1 MTTSTEATDE
11 RSRVAALPVAEKVRV
26 LTGADSWRTYGAPAL
41 GLRPIVMSDGPA
53 GVRGITK
60 DDRNPSASVPCPSA
74 LGATWDRELV
84 RELAAA
90 LGAEARGKGVDIVLA
105 PTMNLMRTPLG
116 GRGFECFSE
125 DPVLSAGLAVSYV
138 TGLQS
143 AGAGAAVKHYVGNDS
158 ETGRWT
164 YDARIAEAV
173 LRELYLVP
181 FEASVREAGAVMVMA
196 AYNAVN
202 GTRMTE
208 HYRLLRGVL
217 KGEWGFTGAIVSD
230 WDATRSVV
238 PAALAGLDLAM
249 PGPDSPWASGL
260 AGAVRAGQVPED
272 VLDEKV
278 LRLLE
283 VARRVGK
290 LSIRGDDP
298 PKPPDRRFAPS
309 AGPGGNTPAARPASP
324 ARPPDLPLLRRAA
337 AASFV
342 LLRNERGALPLDP
355 ASVGSIALIGP
366 NAVHPVIQGGGSAA
380 VHPAAISTPGEAL
393 RAELAG
399 RATVTVTPGCHTWE
413 TVPEPPARS
422 LSDPVTGA
430 PGARLEFRAADGT
443 LLGTEHRN
451 TTVFAWWGDGL
462 PDGIGWGQGGTISL
476 LASYCPAV
484 SGPHMVGAA
493 GVGRLTLT
501 VDGAVAAAGDTPVPA
516 DPVQTMT
523 RPGEVTGV
531 VELTAGQPAQVRLDF
546 LPSAQAEGPLAVRL
560 GMVATQDE
568 EAALAGAAT
577 AAAAAAAAV
586 VVVGSAETTESEGFD
601 RDTLRLPGRQDE
613 LIGRVSAVNP
623 RTVVVVNSGM
633 PVLMPWA
640 GQVAA
645 VLYSWLPGQA
655 MGEALADVL
664 LGRAEPGGR
673 LPVTMPAR
681 EADCPVLHAVPRDG
695 RLSYHEGLLIGYRGY
710 DAAGTSPLFAFG
722 HGLGYTTWAYESLT
736 AGQPGQPGQP
746 ELAAGAGLSL
756 EVTVRNTGPRP
767 GREVVQAYV
776 AGPAPGP
783 GGPDL
788 GPGRPVRVLGAFGT
802 VTAGPGEAATVTLTL
817 PARVFARYDEHAGRW
832 DWPPGQFTI
841 AVGRSSRDLRL
852 SMAVRARGG
861 HPPEPPDRRSTPSD
875 GAAAAVT
882 G

>member
-1 MTTSTEATDE
+1 MTTSTEATAE
-11 RSRVAALPVAEKVRV
+11 RSRVAALPVGAKVRL
-26 LTGADSWRTYGAPAL
+26 LTGADSWRTFGAPEL

-53 GVRGITK
+53 GIRGITK
-60 DDRNPSASVPCPSA
+60 DDRNPSASAPSPSA

-143 AGAGAAVKHYVGNDS
+143 AGVGAAIKHYVGNDS
-158 ETGRWT
+158 ETERWT

-181 FEASVREAGAVMVMA
+181 FEACVREAGAVMVMA

-202 GTRMTE
+202 GARMTE
-208 HYRLLRGVL
+208 HEGLLRGVL

-230 WDATRSVV
+230 WDACRSVV
-238 PAALAGLDLAM
+238 PTALAGLDLAM
-249 PGPDSPWASGL
+249 PGPDSPWVTGL
-260 AGAVRAGQVPED
+260 ADAVRSGQVPED
-272 VLDEKV
+272 VLDDKV
-278 LRLLE
+278 LRLLD

-290 LSIRGDDP
+290 LDP
-298 PKPPDRRFAPS
+298 PDGQPPP
-309 AGPGGNTPAARPASP
+309 RPARADP
-324 ARPPDLPLLRRAA
+324 GLLRKVA

-342 LLRNERGALPLDP
+342 LLRNEQGALPIDP
-355 ASVGSIALIGP
+355 ASIGSIALIGP

-380 VHPAAISTPGEAL
+380 VHPAAISTPDEAL
-393 RAELAG
+393 RTALAG
-399 RATVTVTPGCHTWE
+399 QATVTVTPGCHTWE

-422 LSDPVTGA
+422 LTDPVTGE
-430 PGARLEFRAADGT
+430 PGVRLEFRAADGR
-443 LLGTEHRN
+443 LLGAEHRN

-462 PDGIGWGQGGTISL
+462 PDGIGWGEDGTITL
-476 LASYCPAV
+476 LATYHPET
-484 SGPHMVGAA
+484 SGPHTVGAA
-493 GVGRLTLT
+493 GVGRLALT

-516 DPVQTMT
+516 DPVETMT
-523 RPGEVTGV
+523 RPGEVTGA

-546 LPSAQAEGPLAVRL
+546 LPSARAGGPLAVRL
-560 GMVATQDE
+560 GIVAAPDE
-568 EAALAGAAT
+568 EAALDQAVQ

-601 RDTLRLPGRQDE
+601 RATLRLPGRQDE
-613 LIGRVSAVNP
+613 LVERVSAVNP
-623 RTVVVVNSGM
+623 RTVVVLNSGM

-640 GQVAA
+640 SQVAA
-645 VLYSWLPGQA
+645 VLYAWLPGQA
-655 MGEALADVL
+655 MGDALADVL

-673 LPVTMPAR
+673 LPVSMPAQ
-681 EADCPVLHAVPRDG
+681 ESDAPVLHAAPEDG
-695 RLSYHEGLLIGYRGY
+695 YLSYDEGLLIGYRGY
-710 DAAGTSPLFAFG
+710 DAAGTRPQFAFG
-722 HGLGYTTWAYESLT
+722 HGLGYTSWAYESLT
-736 AGQPGQPGQP
+736 ADQSGLTPGTD
-746 ELAAGAGLSL
+746 LSV
-756 EVTVRNTGPRP
+756 EVTVRNTGARA
-767 GREVVQAYV
+767 GREVVQAYL
-776 AGPAPGP
+776 AGPA
-783 GGPDL
+783 L

-802 VTAGPGEAATVTLTL
+802 VTAAPGATATVTLIV

-832 DWPPGQFTI
+832 DWPPGQFTV

-852 SMAVRARGG
+852 TTTVVAS
-861 HPPEPPDRRSTPSD
+861 
-875 GAAAAVT
+875 
-882 G
+882 

>member
-1 MTTSTEATDE
+1 MTTSTEATEE
-11 RSRVAALPVAEKVRV
+11 RSRVAALPVEEKVRL

-53 GVRGITK
+53 GIRGISK
-60 DDRNPSASVPCPSA
+60 DDRNPSASVPCPAA
-74 LGATWDRELV
+74 LGATWDSELV

-90 LGAEARGKGVDIVLA
+90 LGAEARGKGIDIVLA

-125 DPVLSAGLAVSYV
+125 DPVLSARLAVSYV

-143 AGAGAAVKHYVGNDS
+143 AGVGAAIKHFVGNDS

-181 FEASVREAGAVMVMA
+181 FEACVREAGTAMVMA

-208 HYRLLRGVL
+208 HERLLRGVL

-230 WDATRSVV
+230 WDACRSVL
-238 PAALAGLDLAM
+238 PTALAGLDVAM
-249 PGPDSPWASGL
+249 PGPGSPWVTGL
-260 AGAVRAGQVPED
+260 AEAVRSGQIAED
-272 VLDEKV
+272 IIDDKV
-278 LRLLE
+278 FRLLE

-290 LSIRGDDP
+290 LDP
-298 PKPPDRRFAPS
+298 PDGAPP
-309 AGPGGNTPAARPASP
+309 AGTGP
-324 ARPPDLPLLRRAA
+324 ARLADPGLLRKVA

-342 LLRNERGALPLDP
+342 LLRNEQSALPFDP
-355 ASVGSIALIGP
+355 ASIGSIALIGP

-380 VHPAAISTPGEAL
+380 VHPAVISAPDEAL
-393 RAELAG
+393 RAALDG
-399 RATVTVTPGCHTWE
+399 QATVTVTAGTHTWE

-422 LSDPVTGA
+422 LTDPVTGE
-430 PGARLEFRAADGT
+430 PGVRLEFRAADGR
-443 LLGTEHRN
+443 LLGAEHRN

-462 PDGIGWGQGGTISL
+462 PAGIGWGEDGTISL
-476 LASYCPAV
+476 LASYHPQT
-484 SGPHMVGAA
+484 SGPHRVGAA

-501 VDGAVAAAGDTPVPA
+501 VDGTETAAGDTPVPA
-516 DPVQTMT
+516 DPVETMT
-523 RPGEVTGV
+523 RPGEVTGAV
-531 VELTAGQPAQVRLDF
+531 KLTIGQPAQVRLDF
-546 LPSAQAEGPLAVRL
+546 LPSALAEGPLAVRL
-560 GMVATQDE
+560 GIVATPDE
-568 EAALAGAAT
+568 EAALDQAVQ

-613 LIGRVSAVNP
+613 LVERVSAVNP
-623 RTVVVVNSGM
+623 RTVVVVNAGM

-640 GQVAA
+640 SQVAA
-645 VLYSWLPGQA
+645 VLYAWLPGQA
-655 MGEALADVL
+655 IGDALADVL

-673 LPVTMPAR
+673 LPVSMPAR
-681 EADCPVLHAVPRDG
+681 EADCPVLHATPENG
-695 RLSYHEGLLIGYRGY
+695 RLDYHEGLLIGYRGY

-722 HGLGYTTWAYESLT
+722 HGLGYTSWAYESLT
-736 AGQPGQPGQP
+736 ADQAS
-746 ELAAGAGLSL
+746 LAAGADLSI
-756 EVTVRNTGPRP
+756 EVTVRNTGPRA
-767 GREVVQAYV
+767 GREVVQAYL
-776 AGPAPGP
+776 AGPA
-783 GGPDL
+783 L

-802 VTAGPGEAATVTLTL
+802 VSAAPGAAATVTLTL
-817 PARVFARYDEHAGRW
+817 PARAFARYDEHAGRW

-852 SMAVRARGG
+852 
-861 HPPEPPDRRSTPSD
+861 TT
-875 GAAAAVT
+875 AVT
-882 G
+882 TG

>member
-1 MTTSTEATDE
+1 MTTSTEATEE
-11 RSRVAALPVAEKVRV
+11 RSRVAALPVEEKVRL

-53 GVRGITK
+53 GIRGISK
-60 DDRNPSASVPCPSA
+60 DDRNPSASVPCPAA
-74 LGATWDRELV
+74 LGATWDSELV

-90 LGAEARGKGVDIVLA
+90 LGAEARGKGIDIVLA

-125 DPVLSAGLAVSYV
+125 DPVLSARLAVSYV

-143 AGAGAAVKHYVGNDS
+143 AGVGAAIKHFVGNDS

-181 FEASVREAGAVMVMA
+181 FEACVREAGTTMVMA

-208 HYRLLRGVL
+208 HERLLRGVL
-217 KGEWGFTGAIVSD
+217 KAEWGFTGAIVSD
-230 WDATRSVV
+230 WDACRSVL
-238 PAALAGLDLAM
+238 PTALAGLDLAM
-249 PGPDSPWASGL
+249 PGPDSPWVTGL
-260 AGAVRAGQVPED
+260 AEAVRAGQIAED
-272 VLDEKV
+272 IIDEKV

-290 LSIRGDDP
+290 LDP
-298 PKPPDRRFAPS
+298 PDGAPP
-309 AGPGGNTPAARPASP
+309 AGPGP
-324 ARPPDLPLLRRAA
+324 ARLADPALLRKVA

-342 LLRNERGALPLDP
+342 LLRNEQSALPFDP
-355 ASVGSIALIGP
+355 ASIGSIALIGP

-380 VHPAAISTPGEAL
+380 VHPAVISAPDEAL
-393 RAELAG
+393 RAALDG
-399 RATVTVTPGCHTWE
+399 QATVTVTAGTHTWE

-422 LSDPVTGA
+422 LTDPVTGE
-430 PGARLEFRAADGT
+430 PGVRLEFRAADGR
-443 LLGTEHRN
+443 LLGAEHRN

-462 PDGIGWGQGGTISL
+462 PAGIGWGEDGTISL
-476 LASYCPAV
+476 LASYHPQT
-484 SGPHMVGAA
+484 SGPHRVGAA

-501 VDGAVAAAGDTPVPA
+501 VDGTETAAGDTPVPA
-516 DPVQTMT
+516 DPVETMT
-523 RPGEVTGV
+523 RPGEVTGAV
-531 VELTAGQPAQVRLDF
+531 KLTVGQPAQVRLDF
-546 LPSAQAEGPLAVRL
+546 LPSALAEGPLAVRL
-560 GMVATQDE
+560 GIVATPDE
-568 EAALAGAAT
+568 EAALDQAVQ

-613 LIGRVSAVNP
+613 LVERVSAVNP
-623 RTVVVVNSGM
+623 RTVVVVNAGM
-633 PVLMPWA
+633 PVLMPWIS
-640 GQVAA
+640 QVAA
-645 VLYSWLPGQA
+645 VLYAWLPGQA
-655 MGEALADVL
+655 IGDALADVL

-673 LPVTMPAR
+673 LPVSMPAR
-681 EADCPVLHAVPRDG
+681 EADCPVLHAAPENG

-722 HGLGYTTWAYESLT
+722 HGLGYTSWAYESLT
-736 AGQPGQPGQP
+736 ADQAS
-746 ELAAGAGLSL
+746 LAAGADLSI
-756 EVTVRNTGPRP
+756 EVTVRNTGPRA

-783 GGPDL
+783 G
-788 GPGRPVRVLGAFGT
+788 RPVRVLGAFGT
-802 VTAGPGEAATVTLTL
+802 VTAAPGAATTVTLTL
-817 PARVFARYDEHAGRW
+817 PARAFARYDEHAGRW

-852 SMAVRARGG
+852 
-861 HPPEPPDRRSTPSD
+861 TT
-875 GAAAAVT
+875 AVT
-882 G
+882 TG

>member
-1 MTTSTEATDE
+1 M
-11 RSRVAALPVAEKVRV
+11 AALPVGEKVRL

-53 GVRGITK
+53 GIRGVTK

-74 LGATWDRELV
+74 LGATWDSELV

-90 LGAEARGKGVDIVLA
+90 LGAEARGKGIDIVLA

-125 DPVLSAGLAVSYV
+125 DPVLSARLAVSYV

-143 AGAGAAVKHYVGNDS
+143 AGVGAAIKHFVGNDS
-158 ETGRWT
+158 ETERWT

-202 GTRMTE
+202 GARMTE
-208 HYRLLRGVL
+208 HGRLLRGVL

-230 WDATRSVV
+230 WDACRSVE
-238 PAALAGLDLAM
+238 PTALAGLDLAM
-249 PGPDSPWASGL
+249 PGPDSPWVTGL
-260 AGAVRAGQVPED
+260 ADAVRSGQVPEE
-272 VLDEKV
+272 VLDEQV

-283 VARRVGK
+283 VARRVGA
-290 LSIRGDDP
+290 LS
-298 PKPPDRRFAPS
+298 PPDGQAPDS
-309 AGPGGNTPAARPASP
+309 QAPDGQPPPRPAM
-324 ARPPDLPLLRRAA
+324 ADRGLLRRTA

-342 LLRNERGALPLDP
+342 LLRNEPGALPFDP
-355 ASVGSIALIGP
+355 ASIGSIALIGP

-380 VHPAAISTPGEAL
+380 VHPAAISAPDEAL
-393 RAELAG
+393 RTALAG
-399 RATVTVTPGCHTWE
+399 RATVTVSPGCHTWE

-422 LSDPVTGA
+422 LTDPVTGE
-430 PGARLEFRAADGT
+430 PGVRLEFRAADGR
-443 LLGTEHRN
+443 LLGAEHRN
-451 TTVFAWWGDGL
+451 STVFAWWGDGL
-462 PDGIGWGQGGTISL
+462 PDGIGWGEDGTISL
-476 LASYCPAV
+476 LTSYRPET
-484 SGPHMVGAA
+484 SGPHMAGAA

-501 VDGAVAAAGDTPVPA
+501 VDGTVAAAGDTPVPA
-516 DPVQTMT
+516 DPVETMT
-523 RPGEVTGV
+523 RPGEVTGAI
-531 VELTAGQPAQVRLDF
+531 ELTAGQPAQVRLDF
-546 LPSAQAEGPLAVRL
+546 LPSALAEGPLAVRL
-560 GMVATQDE
+560 GIVAAPDE
-568 EAALAGAAT
+568 EAALDQAVQ
-577 AAAAAAAAV
+577 AAAVAAAAV

-613 LIGRVSAVNP
+613 LIERVSAVNP
-623 RTVVVVNSGM
+623 RTVVVVNAGM

-640 GQVAA
+640 SQVAA
-645 VLYSWLPGQA
+645 VLYAWLPGQA
-655 MGEALADVL
+655 MGDALADVL

-673 LPVTMPAR
+673 LPVSMPAG
-681 EADCPVLHAVPRDG
+681 ESDAPVLHATPEDG
-695 RLSYHEGLLIGYRGY
+695 RLSYDEGLLIGYRGY

-722 HGLGYTTWAYESLT
+722 HGLGYTSWAYESLT
-736 AGQPGQPGQP
+736 ADQVG
-746 ELAAGAGLSL
+746 LRAGTDLTV
-756 EVTVRNTGPRP
+756 EVTVRNTGPRE

-776 AGPAPGP
+776 AGPG
-783 GGPDL
+783 L

-802 VTAGPGEAATVTLTL
+802 VTAAPGAVATVTLTL

-852 SMAVRARGG
+852 TTSVIAG
-861 HPPEPPDRRSTPSD
+861 
-875 GAAAAVT
+875 
-882 G
+882 

>member
-1 MTTSTEATDE
+1 MTTSTEATEE
-11 RSRVAALPVAEKVRV
+11 RSRVAALPVGEKVRL

-53 GVRGITK
+53 GIRGVTK

-74 LGATWDRELV
+74 LGATWDSELV

-90 LGAEARGKGVDIVLA
+90 LGAEARGKGIDIVLA

-125 DPVLSAGLAVSYV
+125 DPVLSARLAVSYV

-143 AGAGAAVKHYVGNDS
+143 AGVGAAIKHFVGNDS
-158 ETGRWT
+158 ETERWT

-202 GTRMTE
+202 GARMTE
-208 HYRLLRGVL
+208 HERLLRGVL

-230 WDATRSVV
+230 WDACRSVV
-238 PAALAGLDLAM
+238 PTALAGLDLAM
-249 PGPDSPWASGL
+249 PGPDSPWVTGL
-260 AGAVRAGQVPED
+260 AGAVRSGQVPEE
-272 VLDEKV
+272 VLDEQV

-283 VARRVGK
+283 VARRVGA

-298 PKPPDRRFAPS
+298 PEPPDRRFAPS
-309 AGPGGNTPAARPASP
+309 DGLGGNTPAARPPSP
-324 ARPPDLPLLRRAA
+324 ATVMSALLRRAA
-337 AASFV
+337 ATAFV
-342 LLRNERGALPLDP
+342 LLRNEQGALPLDP
-355 ASVGSIALIGP
+355 ASIGSIALIGP

-380 VHPAAISTPGEAL
+380 VHPAVISAPDEAL
-393 RAELAG
+393 RAALAG
-399 RATVTVTPGCHTWE
+399 QATVTVTPGCHTWE

-422 LSDPVTGA
+422 LTDPVTGE
-430 PGARLEFRAADGT
+430 PGVRLEFRAADGR
-443 LLGTEHRN
+443 LLGAEHRN

-462 PDGIGWGQGGTISL
+462 PDGIGWGEDGTISL
-476 LASYCPAV
+476 LASYRPET

-501 VDGAVAAAGDTPVPA
+501 VDGTVAAAGDTPVPA
-516 DPVQTMT
+516 DPVETMT
-523 RPGEVTGV
+523 RPGEVTGAV
-531 VELTAGQPAQVRLDF
+531 GLTAGQPAQVRLDF
-546 LPSAQAEGPLAVRL
+546 LPSALAGGPLAVRL
-560 GMVATQDE
+560 GIVAAPDE
-568 EAALAGAAT
+568 EAALDQAVQ

-613 LIGRVSAVNP
+613 LVERVSAVNP
-623 RTVVVVNSGM
+623 RTVVVVNAGM

-640 GQVAA
+640 SQVAA
-645 VLYSWLPGQA
+645 VLYAWLPGQA

-673 LPVTMPAR
+673 LPVSMPAR
-681 EADCPVLHAVPRDG
+681 ESDAPVLHAVPADG
-695 RLSYHEGLLIGYRGY
+695 RLSYDEGLLIGYRGY

-722 HGLGYTTWAYESLT
+722 HGLGYTSWAYESLT
-736 AGQPGQPGQP
+736 ADQVG
-746 ELAAGAGLSL
+746 LRAGTDLTV
-756 EVTVRNTGPRP
+756 EVTVRNAGPRE
-767 GREVVQAYV
+767 GREVVQAYL
-776 AGPAPGP
+776 AGPAP
-783 GGPDL
+783 

-802 VTAGPGEAATVTLTL
+802 VTAAPGAAATVTLTL
-817 PARVFARYDEHAGRW
+817 PARTFARYDEHAGRW
-832 DWPPGQFTI
+832 DWPPGQFTV

-852 SMAVRARGG
+852 TTAVIAG
-861 HPPEPPDRRSTPSD
+861 
-875 GAAAAVT
+875 
-882 G
+882 